1 MIETWLSWFLIGI
14 FVEEN
19 LALLFEMDRVLFT
32 RFLSNLV
39 TYLLCYVF
47 IHISHFVIDLHSIDE
62 IIICI
67 IVTEQLLSS
76 LKTGTC

>member
-1 MIETWLSWFLIGI
+1 MAFFFEF
-14 FVEEN
+14 FFH
-19 LALLFEMDRVLFT
+19 LAYHAM
-32 RFLSNLV
+32 
-39 TYLLCYVF
+39 F

-76 LKTGTC
+76 LKTGTMLDNETIRKYRMSLT

>member
-1 MIETWLSWFLIGI
+1 MIETII
-14 FVEEN
+14 V
-19 LALLFEMDRVLFT
+19 VLDWNFCEGELGLVI
-32 RFLSNLV
+32 RDGSSSFYSFSFQLV

>member
-1 MIETWLSWFLIGI
+1 MNFCGGD
-14 FVEEN
+14 

-32 RFLSNLV
+32 RFLSTLV

>member
-1 MIETWLSWFLIGI
+1 M
-14 FVEEN
+14 EEN

-32 RFLSNLV
+32 RFLSTLV

>member
-1 MIETWLSWFLIGI
+1 MNFCGGELG
-14 FVEEN
+14 FVIRDGSSS
-19 LALLFEMDRVLFT
+19 FYSFS
-32 RFLSNLV
+32 FQLV